1 MTDSRP
7 TIPKIH
13 AILVGINA
21 YAEQRS
27 LKSAV
32 KDAQAFKKVLEKLD
46 SDSTLLLDIDAK
58 HESIITALDS
68 LQYKDGLTR
77 DDAIVFFFSGYAG
90 SAKDAVQEDGKED
103 VKEGEKEGSKE
114 VGMICPTDFMEK
126 GGISD
131 QMLVK
136 LFDRISKAC
145 GNNIVSDLILCYYN
159 KKLRHFGVP

>member
-1 MTDSRP
+1 MADSRS

-13 AILVGINA
+13 AILVGINV
-21 YAEQRS
+21 YAGQRS

-32 KDAQAFKKVLEKLD
+32 KDAGAFKKVLEKLD
-46 SDSTLLLDIDAK
+46 STDLTLLLDVDAK
-58 HESIITALDS
+58 HDSIMTALES

-90 SAKDAVQEDGKED
+90 GAKGDGQEDGKEEEET
-103 VKEGEKEGSKE
+103 EGPKE

-145 GNNIVSDLILCYYN
+145 GNNIVSDSILRYYN
-159 KKLRHFGVP
+159 KKLRLFGVP

>member
-21 YAEQRS
+21 YADQQP

-32 KDAQAFKKVLEKLD
+32 KDAQAFNKVLEKLD
-46 SDSTLLLDIDAK
+46 ASKPTLLLDIDAK
-58 HESIITALDS
+58 HESIIAALDS

-90 SAKDAVQEDGKED
+90 RAKDAAEDD
-103 VKEGEKEGSKE
+103 AKEG
-114 VGMICPTDFMEK
+114 V
-126 GGISD
+126 
-131 QMLVK
+131 
-136 LFDRISKAC
+136 
-145 GNNIVSDLILCYYN
+145 
-159 KKLRHFGVP
+159 

>member
-103 VKEGEKEGSKE
+103 VKEGRERGPEG
-114 VGMICPTDFMEK
+114 GWNDLPDRFHGK
-126 GGISD
+126 GWYFGSNARQVVRSD
-131 QMLVK
+131 IQ
-136 LFDRISKAC
+136 
-145 GNNIVSDLILCYYN
+145 G
-159 KKLRHFGVP
+159 LR